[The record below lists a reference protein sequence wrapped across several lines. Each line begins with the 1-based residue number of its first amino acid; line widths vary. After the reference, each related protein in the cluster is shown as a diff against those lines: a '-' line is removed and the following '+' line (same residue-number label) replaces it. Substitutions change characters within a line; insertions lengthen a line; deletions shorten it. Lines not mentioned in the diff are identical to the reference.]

1 MPFPALFTTAV
12 LGWLVGSACATV
24 LNKRAVTGPVIDQ
37 DFPDPGLMRNGADGV
52 WYAYSTSSGG
62 KNIPVAQSTDFSTWT
77 IVGKPLLL
85 LDADTD
91 SADASAKHPR

>member
-1 MPFPALFTTAV
+1 MFSTALFTTSV
-12 LGWLVGSACATV
+12 LGWLVGNACSTV

-62 KNIPVAQSTDFSTWT
+62 RNIPVARSTDFNTWT
-77 IVGKPLLL
+77 IVGKFCLLPGKDVD
-85 LDADTD
+85 DA
-91 SADASAKHPR
+91 HGGMVRRR

>member
-1 MPFPALFTTAV
+1 MFSKAIFTTSL
-12 LGWLVGSACATV
+12 LGCLISNVCSTF

-62 KNIPVAQSTDFSTWT
+62 KNIPVAKSTDFNTWT
-77 IVGKPLLL
+77 IVGQLSLVER
-85 LDADTD
+85 ARGIVVVTIVYC
-91 SADASAKHPR
+91 R